1 MLNKLANNAT
11 RLLEAISYQL
21 IVTLEYCHA
30 LSKGQTLWLEYYGD
44 VTVSGEVQVEVKDF
58 VEDLTDGHINF
69 WNTLKNWMSPN
80 FKQAKYSELILLTT
94 QTYGASSKL
103 RHWNQLTVQ
112 EKLDLLQGVL
122 DQSEARNSASG
133 DKPSRAVRA
142 QRFAMAEERR
152 QTLLDV
158 IEKVHILTAE
168 PDLVTRADR
177 VKSVHCKGVHPDKH
191 DDYFRA
197 MMGFLIDPE
206 KSRNGWKVTYED
218 FDLQIASLNA
228 LYGRHSRRFPIVD
241 KSLFKDKVGEPSYS
255 ERLFVKKLHEIKYP
269 TKVPTAI
276 LEHMVA
282 VHTISS
288 EFQRFNLEKDDIDRY
303 KEEQLNRHVSLRAAA
318 MRKCRREP
326 KEYWCDESKSFFDL
340 RCGETPDKIPTF
352 DDTSL
357 DFRNG
362 IWHMLADDEDE
373 VDSEKLHWR
382 LW

>member
-30 LSKGQTLWLEYYGD
+30 LAKGQTLWLEYYGD

-69 WNTLKNWMSPN
+69 WNTLKNWMSPS

-94 QTYGASSKL
+94 QTYGAASKL
-103 RHWNQLTVQ
+103 RHWNYSTVQ

-122 DQSEARNSASG
+122 EQSEARIAASG
-133 DKPSRAVRA
+133 DKPSRAVQA
-142 QRFAMAEERR
+142 QRFVMAEERR
-152 QTLLDV
+152 ETLLDV
-158 IEKVHILTAE
+158 IEKVHILTDE
-168 PDLVTRADR
+168 PNLVTRADH
-177 VKSVHCKGVHPDKH
+177 VKSVYCKGVHPEKH

-218 FDLQIASLNA
+218 FDLQIASLNS
-228 LYGRHSRRFPIVD
+228 LYGRHSRRFPVVD
-241 KSLFKDKVGEPSYS
+241 KSLFKDKVGDPSYLD
-255 ERLFVKKLHEIKYP
+255 RLFVKKLHEIEYP

-282 VHTISS
+282 VYTISS
-288 EFQRFNLEKDDIDRY
+288 ELQRFNLEKDDIDRY

-318 MRKCRREP
+318 MRRCSREP

>member
-1 MLNKLANNAT
+1 MNKLANNAT

-30 LSKGQTLWLEYYGD
+30 LAKGQTLWLEYYGD

-69 WNTLKNWMSPN
+69 WNALKNWMSPS

-94 QTYGASSKL
+94 QTYGAASKL
-103 RHWNQLTVQ
+103 RHWNHSTVQ

-122 DQSEARNSASG
+122 EQSEARIAASG
-133 DKPSRAVRA
+133 DKPSRAVQA
-142 QRFAMAEERR
+142 QRFVMDEERR
-152 QTLLDV
+152 ETLLDV
-158 IEKVHILTAE
+158 IEKVQIVTDE
-168 PDLVTRADR
+168 PNLVTRADH
-177 VKSVHCKGVHPDKH
+177 VKSVYCKGVHPEKH

-218 FDLQIASLNA
+218 FDLQIASLNS
-228 LYGRHSRRFPIVD
+228 LYGRHSRRFPVVD
-241 KSLFKDKVGEPSYS
+241 KSLFKDKVGDPSYLD
-255 ERLFVKKLHEIKYP
+255 RLFVKKLHEIEYP

-282 VHTISS
+282 VYTISS
-288 EFQRFNLEKDDIDRY
+288 ELQRFNLEKDDIDRY

-318 MRKCRREP
+318 MRRCSREP